1 MAPAS
6 SACRTACQLE
16 IALEIA
22 PKQADTC
29 DAGDEGKTPAAP
41 AAAA

>member
-16 IALEIA
+16 IA

-29 DAGDEGKTPAAP
+29 DAGDAGKTPAAP